1 MVHCKL
7 TKMTP
12 STGSGQAQ
20 INKIEQKFKNIVKKN
35 ACPFVDGE
43 RFLFEVRAPESL
55 KGQRLRA

>member
-1 MVHCKL
+1 
-7 TKMTP
+7 MTP